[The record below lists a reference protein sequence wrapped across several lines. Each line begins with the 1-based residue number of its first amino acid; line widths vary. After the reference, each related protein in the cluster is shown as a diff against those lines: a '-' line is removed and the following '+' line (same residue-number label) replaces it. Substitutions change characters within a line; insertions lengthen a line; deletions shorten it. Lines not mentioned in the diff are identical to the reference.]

1 MYTGPAALCSAPVEH
16 IRLAHEFAETPRTMP
31 IFPPF
36 RIVSSAYAGAQ
47 RSARIPGRWSAP
59 LKAIRRRWG
68 SRKGREKDIT
78 LGAGMAPGNEQTL
91 DEQLVMDPG
100 GRSGSTGDLVRE
112 GQLVRLRSHIPA
124 NRAAFQRW
132 YADEEIARLLRHD
145 QEPLNEIQS
154 RGYFDTIILP
164 LSARGLCYAV
174 HEASTDRLIGTTAL
188 TDISPAR
195 TSALFRIVIGE
206 KDCWGRGYGTEA
218 TRLVVAE
225 AFEHHGL
232 RQVRLEVFK
241 HNPRAI
247 AAYQRVGFRQTGE
260 HVELVGSPRTELHVI
275 EMVLDQEEDAHQ
287 PEGANPESVENRH
300 AG

>member
-1 MYTGPAALCSAPVEH
+1 MT
-16 IRLAHEFAETPRTMP
+16 
-31 IFPPF
+31 
-36 RIVSSAYAGAQ
+36 
-47 RSARIPGRWSAP
+47 
-59 LKAIRRRWG
+59 
-68 SRKGREKDIT
+68 
-78 LGAGMAPGNEQTL
+78 PGNERIV
-91 DEQLVMDPG
+91 DEQAVMNPG
-100 GRSGSTGDLVRE
+100 ARNGVTGDLVRE

-188 TDISPAR
+188 TDVSSAS

-275 EMVLDQEEDAHQ
+275 EMVLDREEDAHQ
-287 PEGANPESVENRH
+287 PEEANPESVQNRH